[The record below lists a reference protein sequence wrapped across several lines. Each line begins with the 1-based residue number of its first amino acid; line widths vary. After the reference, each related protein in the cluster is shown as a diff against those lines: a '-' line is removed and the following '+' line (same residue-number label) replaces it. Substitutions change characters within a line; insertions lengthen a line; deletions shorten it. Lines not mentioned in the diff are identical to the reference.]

1 MKKTLLLSTF
11 ILLSVTALIA
21 QEDATLPKLEFKS
34 FNIAGGGVVEAMPV
48 ASGSLN
54 MKILYKNVSDAPLKV
69 RERVNV
75 ALSQG
80 RFKGAMDRIKVTVFD
95 MDGREM
101 CKQFVYY
108 NDFVLLTDKDG
119 QSFIE
124 LNFNTQGCGKKP
136 YENVGSINVVYY

>member
-1 MKKTLLLSTF
+1 MKKTLCIITF
-11 ILLSVTALIA
+11 IFLSVTGLIA
-21 QEDATLPKLEFKS
+21 QDEVTLPELEFKS

-69 RERVNV
+69 RERVNA
-75 ALSQG
+75 ALSKG
-80 RFKGAMDRIKVTVFD
+80 RFKGAMDRIKITVFD
-95 MDGREM
+95 MGGREM

-124 LNFNTQGCGKKP
+124 LSFNTQGCGKKP
-136 YENVGSINVVYY
+136 YENVGSITVVYY